1 MIHELSSATN
11 QFVRDQA
18 LVTTGYEMIENFPAR
33 TAGVAAEF
41 RVIEIMEPPVSLCDV
56 RSRRTRG
63 PQQLITEP
71 VSFVLGQS
79 WDDLAG
85 NKPAQITTSLPALEI
100 LKAADRPRF
109 NSFHFASLPLSPTR
123 RHYYLINE

>member
-1 MIHELSSATN
+1 MLKQPLSNILRLANIHPVGSAAFN
-11 QFVRDQA
+11 PVD
-18 LVTTGYEMIENFPAR
+18 IESHNLRGGAH
-33 TAGVAAEF
+33 
-41 RVIEIMEPPVSLCDV
+41 V

-71 VSFVLGQS
+71 VPFVLGQS

-85 NKPAQITTSLPALEI
+85 NEPAQITTSLPALEI

-109 NSFHFASLPLSPTR
+109 NSFHLASLPLSPTR